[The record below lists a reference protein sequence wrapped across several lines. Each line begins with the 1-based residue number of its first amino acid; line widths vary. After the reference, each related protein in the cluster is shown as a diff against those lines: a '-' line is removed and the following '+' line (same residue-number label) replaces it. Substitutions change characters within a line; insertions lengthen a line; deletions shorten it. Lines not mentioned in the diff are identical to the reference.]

1 MFSYAIKRIDFNY
14 SKKILILRIDKKK
27 KKDFKWIDVVKLQMS
42 WKFTFWNIVG
52 LVNDIET
59 VNFMVL
65 VNQNP
70 INLIEIEIGVIIRH
84 MHPLLLLGSNFFFL

>member
-1 MFSYAIKRIDFNY
+1 MR
-14 SKKILILRIDKKK
+14 SKELILITQKKNLILRIDKKK

-70 INLIEIEIGVIIRH
+70 INLIELVVISRDK
-84 MHPLLLLGSNFFFL
+84 